1 MPWREE
7 YWLYRHYASR
17 VQGQGM
23 TFWQLVGDRRL
34 RPLLRT
40 RWTGQ
45 FTDGIFQSA
54 LASFVLFSPERQAS
68 ALSAAIAFAVVL
80 LPYSIV
86 GPMVGTLLDRF
97 SRQRAV
103 LFSNLTRATTLLFI
117 ALLIFQ
123 GRTGIELTAF
133 VLIAFG
139 VNRLILAGLS
149 AGLPL
154 VAPQSSLI
162 AANALAVTGGS
173 VWVVLG
179 GGMGLLIRRFT
190 DAIATADHAD
200 GYLILA
206 AAAGYL
212 LTALFASL
220 MKRGEIGPAPHQIRK
235 ASLAEGFLEVRD
247 GFAFL
252 KNHQDA
258 ARGIFATAIHRGGIT
273 ALTLTAML
281 LERNTFNDPSNSDA
295 GLAGLSIALSS
306 AAVGFT
312 IGALIAPMGARWIG
326 RHRWIRLSIFL
337 AALGTLILVIDR
349 NQILLCAAAFTT
361 GLFGQSVKVTNDA
374 LVQSKITDEF
384 RGRVFAVYDVVV
396 NATIVSFS
404 LIAANLLPQSGDSWL
419 VPLLVALTYLWIGA
433 VILRP
438 SRFFLK
444 GGDVPS
450 TNASA
455 LQ

>member
-1 MPWREE
+1 M
-7 YWLYRHYASR
+7 
-17 VQGQGM
+17 QIKGQS
-23 TFWQLVGDRRL
+23 FWQLIIDRRL

-68 ALSAAIAFAVVL
+68 ALNAAVAFAVVL
-80 LPYSIV
+80 LPYSVV

-103 LFSNLTRATTLLFI
+103 LFSNLTRSATLIYI
-117 ALLIFQ
+117 AFLIFQ
-123 GRTGIELTAF
+123 GRTGVELTIF

-154 VAPQSSLI
+154 VAPRESLI

-179 GGMGLLIRRFT
+179 GGMGLLIRRIT
-190 DAIATADHAD
+190 DQLATADHAD

-206 AAAGYL
+206 ASAGYL
-212 LTALFASL
+212 VAAFFASL
-220 MKRGEIGPAPHQIRK
+220 MKKSEIGPAPHQIRK
-235 ASLAEGFLEVRD
+235 GSITEGFIEVRE
-247 GFAFL
+247 GFKFL
-252 KNHQDA
+252 AIHQDA

-281 LERNTFNDPSNSDA
+281 LERNTFNDPSDSEA
-295 GLAGLSIALSS
+295 GLAGLSIALSC
-306 AAVGFT
+306 AAIGFT
-312 IGALIAPMGARWIG
+312 IGALIAPIGVRWTG
-326 RHRWIRLSIFL
+326 RHRWMRLSMF
-337 AALGTLILVIDR
+337 AATIGTLILVIDR

-374 LVQSKITDEF
+374 LVQSKISDEF

-396 NATIVSFS
+396 NASIVIFAISS
-404 LIAANLLPQSGDSWL
+404 ALLLPQSGDSWL
-419 VPLLVALTYLWIGA
+419 VPTLVAATYLLVAAI
-433 VILRP
+433 VLRP
-438 SRFFLK
+438 AKFFLK
-444 GGDVPS
+444 GGDATATTP
-450 TNASA
+450 
-455 LQ
+455 

>member
-1 MPWREE
+1 M
-7 YWLYRHYASR
+7 
-17 VQGQGM
+17 
-23 TFWQLVGDRRL
+23 DRRL

-54 LASFVLFSPERQAS
+54 LASFILFSPERQAS
-68 ALSAAIAFAVVL
+68 ALSAALAFAVVL

-103 LFSNLTRATTLLFI
+103 LFSNLTRSLTLLFI

-123 GRTGIELTAF
+123 GRTGIELTVF

-179 GGMGLLIRRFT
+179 GGLGLLIRRIT
-190 DAIATADHAD
+190 DAFTSADHAD
-200 GYLILA
+200 AYLILA
-206 AAAGYL
+206 ASLGYL
-212 LTALFASL
+212 TAALFASM
-220 MKRGEIGPAPHQIRK
+220 MKKSEIGPAPHQIRK
-235 ASLAEGFLEVRD
+235 ASLLEGFIEVRE
-247 GFAFL
+247 GFKFL
-252 KNHQDA
+252 AIHQDA
-258 ARGIFATAIHRGGIT
+258 ARGIAATAIHRGGIT

-281 LERNTFNDPSNSDA
+281 LERNTFNDPSDSEA
-295 GLAGLSIALSS
+295 GLAGLSIALSF
-306 AAVGFT
+306 AAIGFT
-312 IGALIAPMGARWIG
+312 IGALIAPMGVRWTG
-326 RHRWIRLSIFL
+326 RHRWMRLSMF
-337 AALGTLILVIDR
+337 AATLGTLILVFDR

-374 LVQSKITDEF
+374 LVQSKISDEF

-396 NATIVSFS
+396 NGCIVSFAIIS
-404 LIAANLLPQSGDSWL
+404 ALLLPQSGDSWL
-419 VPLLVALTYLWIGA
+419 VPSLIALTYLLVATIL
-433 VILRP
+433 LRP
-438 SRFFLK
+438 AKFFLK
-444 GGDVPS
+444 GDAGS
-450 TNASA
+450 ATN
-455 LQ
+455 